1 MTRRAT
7 GPSATRRRR
16 LGVVAALVGT
26 FVLPVAAAGQN
37 ELVEVLPKET
47 LRGGWGKAA
56 TAVFATNGNLAALGT
71 QSGRVVLYSPS
82 ASAIKQVLTVPGAV
96 RALAFSRDDK
106 LLAIGSSDGTVTLA
120 NVTDNTSRVLGRK
133 KPVTALAFHP
143 SGALLAVATEDR
155 SVAMWP
161 VGGGEPIGR
170 MDDGHKKS
178 ITGLAFVGRGETL
191 VSMGLDR
198 KVVYWDTKQQSILRS
213 VQEPEEEVTS
223 AASSPSGDLFIL
235 GTESARSAGGDLNP
249 ANRKYTDLLKVYRT
263 ETAAPQ
269 KSIDLEGRMAA
280 AISLSAD
287 CRYLGVAM
295 RGLRGSSI
303 GVYDVARGVSAVDQP
318 VNGRVMTFAFS
329 RDGKYAV
336 YGTEEGEWGVQT
348 VTGVSPR
355 PSCVGDLRGT
365 KFAITGPREPL
376 VKPTRR
382 VRFAVMDLDDNGV
395 GADVS
400 RAITDQL
407 SNRLALN
414 PAVRLVER
422 RRIGTILAEQN
433 LQKSG
438 RTEATSAVQLARI
451 FNVQK
456 MLLGSVSKL
465 GTTMVITVQ
474 LVDVET
480 ANLDGS
486 REIQCRSCEV
496 EELSDA
502 MAELSHALV
511 AEPSGDMTAWPAPP
525 SIEVDYPRD
534 NAEVTGNTLTFRAHV
549 GYTKPLD
556 GVELLVNGKP
566 VDASRLLDGARDGKL
581 TKMSVG
587 LQNVALV
594 QELPLD
600 QATNVIAIRAL
611 GGDGNDEQRIVM
623 VKRSTPAAAQGAA
636 PSPGAARGASPVS
649 AGPAITYAEIE
660 VALGSRVPSAR
671 LSVLVKKYGVDFAL
685 DGVIEAKLRALGATS
700 ELVTVIRAGRR

>member
-1 MTRRAT
+1 MTRALKVA
-7 GPSATRRRR
+7 SHAMHR
-16 LGVVAALVGT
+16 LWRIVAA
-26 FVLPVAAAGQN
+26 VLAAMLACPDTAVGQN

-47 LRGGWGKAA
+47 LRGDWGKASTA
-56 TAVFATNGNLAALGT
+56 TFATNGNLVALGT

-82 ASAIKQVLTVPGAV
+82 AGAINKVLSLTGAV

-106 LLAIGSSDGTVTLA
+106 LLAVGSSDGTVTLA
-120 NVTDNTSRVLGRK
+120 TIADNTTRVLGK
-133 KPVTALAFHP
+133 KKAVTALAFHP

-155 SVAMWP
+155 SVALWP
-161 VGGGEPIGR
+161 VGGGDPIGR
-170 MDDGHKKS
+170 MNDGHKKD

-198 KVVYWDTKQQSILRS
+198 KVVYWDTKQFSILRS
-213 VQEPEEEVTS
+213 VQEPEEEITS
-223 AASSPSGDLFIL
+223 ASASPSGDLFIL
-235 GTESARSAGGDLNP
+235 GTESARSAFGDLNP
-249 ANRKYTDLLKVYRT
+249 ANRKFIDLLKVYRT
-263 ETAAPQ
+263 ESAAPQ
-269 KSIDLEGRMAA
+269 KAIDLEGRMAA

-287 CRYLGVAM
+287 CRYLGVAL

-348 VTGVSPR
+348 VSGVSPR

-395 GADVS
+395 GVGVA

-422 RRIGTILAEQN
+422 RRLGVILNEQN

-438 RTEATSAVQLARI
+438 RTEAAGAIQLARI

-486 REIQCRSCEV
+486 REIQCRACEV

-511 AEPSGDMTAWPAPP
+511 AEPTADMIAWPAPP

-534 NAEVTGNTLTFRAHV
+534 NAEVDGNTLTVQAHV
-549 GYTKPLD
+549 GYSRPLD

-594 QELPLD
+594 QDVPLD
-600 QATNVIAIRAL
+600 QPTNVIAIRAL

-623 VKRSTPAAAQGAA
+623 VRRRMAAMPA
-636 PSPGAARGASPVS
+636 VS
-649 AGPAITYAEIE
+649 APTAAKPTAPAITYAEIE
-660 VALGSRVPSAR
+660 VALGSRVPPAR
-671 LSVLVKKYGVDFAL
+671 LSVLVKKFGVDFAL
-685 DGVIEAKLRALGATS
+685 DGTIEAKLRALGATS
-700 ELVTVIRAGRR
+700 ELVQVIRTAKR